1 MGWIRTLFR
10 YKDLLILLVQR
21 DIKLK
26 YRRSFL
32 GYLWSILNPLLSMLV
47 MAIVFTR
54 VFSRNIENYPVYLIC
69 GNILF
74 SYMRESSTQALSSVI
89 DNASLLKK
97 TYVPKYIFTL
107 SKITSSFVSFVLSM
121 SALVIVMIATGV
133 PFRWSNLLI
142 IVPICELYVFA
153 VGLGLFLG
161 AVTVFFRDMKN
172 LWSVVTLAWMY
183 LTPIFFLILPF
194 GIHGGFN
201 LQMNN
206 GGIHWWIWNWGW
218 GVVPGCLREFQEIA
232 SLTVSNVVA
241 GLLGPVMSHVCEMQP
256 CRCECFPVC
265 STLYPLCLLFQKKH
279 VAASETF
286 KSHPSLK

>member
-183 LTPIFFLILPF
+183 LTPIFYSLESFYDENSLNMPLASIIIRRFNPMYMYIQQFRAMILHYTPAWEVPTEILVLRGALVSVIMLLV
-194 GIHGGFN
+194 GIITFN
-201 LQMNN
+201 
-206 GGIHWWIWNWGW
+206 
-218 GVVPGCLREFQEIA
+218 
-232 SLTVSNVVA
+232 
-241 GLLGPVMSHVCEMQP
+241 
-256 CRCECFPVC
+256 
-265 STLYPLCLLFQKKH
+265 STKDKFILYI
-279 VAASETF
+279 
-286 KSHPSLK
+286 